1 MHQSCADWLLDVP
14 DPVLLDRLNKLCRGL
29 LYATLALSLSLLAV
43 DRYAAWAHR
52 PTADSTRIVL
62 YTTRWCGYCASLRMQ
77 LEQADVPYTEYD
89 IEQSLGGLLGFWALR
104 ARGVPVTVAG
114 PAVIYGYQVDEL
126 QRAFALLGHEVE
138 LVRP

>member
-1 MHQSCADWLLDVP
+1 MLHSRAGWLTAVT

-43 DRYAAWAHR
+43 DRYATWAHR

-77 LEQADVPYTEYD
+77 LDQARVPYREYD
-89 IEQSLGGLLGFWALR
+89 VERSLGGLLGFWALR

-114 PAVIYGYQVDEL
+114 PVVVYGYQVDEL
-126 QRAFALLGHEVE
+126 QQALASLGHEVE
-138 LVRP
+138 LVAR